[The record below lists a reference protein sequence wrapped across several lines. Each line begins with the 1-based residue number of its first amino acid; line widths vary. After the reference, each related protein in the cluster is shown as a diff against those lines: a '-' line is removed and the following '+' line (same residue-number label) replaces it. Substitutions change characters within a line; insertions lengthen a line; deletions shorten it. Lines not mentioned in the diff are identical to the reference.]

1 MLRLINDILDLS
13 KIESGTVTLDVGPV
27 VLREVCSSVER
38 TFRPVAQSKNLS
50 FTIDLHPG
58 LPVALQTDA
67 QRLEQVLKNLL
78 SNACKFT
85 DRGSVVLKI
94 APATTGWSL
103 NHPTLSHASN
113 VVAFSVI
120 DTGIGIPPEKH
131 AIVFEAFQQA
141 DGSTS
146 RRYGGTGLGLAISRE
161 IARLLGGEITLK
173 SEVGQGSTFTLHLPV
188 DPHGSGA
195 MQAAGSR
202 DGRPITP
209 HEFRAVLHSKHCGER
224 SSFPP
229 REAVAAKTADDRYNI
244 QPDDRALLIAEDD
257 LDFGAFVC
265 EVARGHGFKCLLA
278 PDGHSALALVGR
290 VST

>member
-58 LPVALQTDA
+58 LPLALQTDA

-94 APATTGWSL
+94 APVSTGWSL

-161 IARLLGGEITLK
+161 IARLLGGK
-173 SEVGQGSTFTLHLPV
+173 SP
-188 DPHGSGA
+188 
-195 MQAAGSR
+195 
-202 DGRPITP
+202 
-209 HEFRAVLHSKHCGER
+209 SKAI
-224 SSFPP
+224 S
-229 REAVAAKTADDRYNI
+229 AWA
-244 QPDDRALLIAEDD
+244 ALLPFICRLIRTGPAQCKPPVPRRPWPTR
-257 LDFGAFVC
+257 LWSSRRPTLQA
-265 EVARGHGFKCLLA
+265 
-278 PDGHSALALVGR
+278 SW
-290 VST
+290 